1 MMTKIMPELPLSDV
15 AAGITYFRD
24 ILGFGINYQ
33 QDDLGVMDRDDVRV
47 LLIARTDRHSGAC
60 ATSACWIRRATRSP
74 SASRSGEKASD
85 GLAPCHAVTE
95 PPIPILTMTFA
106 KRVFLI
112 AGIYGLVVL
121 LPQYFMEEKTG
132 RDYPPPV
139 THPEY
144 FYGFIGVAVA
154 WQIVFLIIS
163 RDPVRYRPIMLAAI
177 VEKASFGIAAVAL
190 YLAGR
195 LGVQMLGAGI
205 IDLILGTLFTIAY
218 LRTHATM
225 RTVVPPR
232 AD

>member
-1 MMTKIMPELPLSDV
+1 
-15 AAGITYFRD
+15 
-24 ILGFGINYQ
+24 
-33 QDDLGVMDRDDVRV
+33 
-47 LLIARTDRHSGAC
+47 
-60 ATSACWIRRATRSP
+60 
-74 SASRSGEKASD
+74 
-85 GLAPCHAVTE
+85 
-95 PPIPILTMTFA
+95 MTFA

-132 RDYPPPV
+132 RDFPPPV

-154 WQIVFLIIS
+154 WQIVFLIIA

-177 VEKASFGIAAVAL
+177 VEKASFGIAAIAL

-195 LGVQMLGAGI
+195 LGAQMLGAGI

-218 LRTHATM
+218 LRTAHAAV
-225 RTVVPPR
+225 RAVVAPR